1 MSMVSLDMS
10 PLIRPLYNVPSVVKV
25 FDINGNA
32 INEIELPSQFFEPI
46 RPDLILRA
54 YISALTAR
62 LQPKGTDPMA
72 GKRTTAVSFGIGL
85 GIARVPRVKGSLWP
99 TARLAPNVV
108 KGRRAHPPKVEKVLH
123 ERINKRERRKAIR
136 SAIAATAIKDLVIAR
151 GHTVDKVPQIPLIV
165 NDDFERISVMAD
177 LKKSLESLGLWDDI
191 ERVAERIRIRSG
203 KGKMRGRRYK
213 EGKSLLIVVSSTDA
227 SIIKVARNLPG
238 VDVVPVRNLG
248 VLYLAPGG
256 VPGRLTLW
264 TSSAIEELRKGLF
277 MG

>member
-165 NDDFERISVMAD
+165 SDDFERISVMAD

>member
-1 MSMVSLDMS
+1 MSMVSLDLS
-10 PLIRPLYNVPSVVKV
+10 PLIRPKYTVPTTVKV
-25 FDINGNA
+25 LDLNGNA
-32 INEIELPSQFFEPI
+32 ISDVSLPQQFLEPV

-72 GKRTTAVSFGIGL
+72 GKRTTAVSFGTGL
-85 GIARVPRVKGSLWP
+85 GLARVPRVKGSLWP

-108 KGRRAHPPKVEKVLH
+108 KGRRAHPPKVEKILH
-123 ERINKRERRKAIR
+123 ERINKKERRKAIR

-151 GHTVDKVPQIPLIV
+151 GHIVDKVPQIPLIV
-165 NDDFERISVMAD
+165 SDDFERIGVMAD
-177 LKKSLESLGLWDDI
+177 LKKALTSLGLWEDI

-213 EGKSLLIVVSSTDA
+213 EGKSLLIVVSTTDA
-227 SIIKVARNLPG
+227 PVIKVARNLPG
-238 VDVVPVRNLG
+238 VDAIPVRNLS

-256 VPGRLTLW
+256 VPGRLTVW
-264 TSSAIEELRKGLF
+264 TLSAIEELRKGLF

>member
-32 INEIELPSQFFEPI
+32 INEIELPFQFFEPI

-165 NDDFERISVMAD
+165 SDDFERISVMAD

-191 ERVAERIRIRSG
+191 ERVTERIRIRSG

-256 VPGRLTLW
+256 VSGRLTLW

>member
-1 MSMVSLDMS
+1 MTMVSLDLS
-10 PLIRPLYNVPSVVKV
+10 PFIKPLYSVPTVVKV
-25 FDINGNA
+25 FGIDGNVVG
-32 INEIELPSQFFEPI
+32 EVTLPQQFMEPV
-46 RPDLILRA
+46 RRDLILRA

-72 GKRTTAVSFGIGL
+72 GKRTTAESFGVGL
-85 GIARVPRVKGSLWP
+85 GLARVPRVKGSLWP
-99 TARLAPNVV
+99 TARFAPNTV

-136 SAIAATAIKDLVIAR
+136 SAIAATAIRELVIAR
-151 GHTVDKVPQIPLIV
+151 GHRIDKVPQIPLV
-165 NDDFERISVMAD
+165 VSNDIERVGIMSD
-177 LKKSLESLGLWDDI
+177 LKKILTTLGVWDDV

-213 EGKSLLIVVSSTDA
+213 EGKSVLIVTSTIDA
-227 SIIKVARNLPG
+227 PVIKVANNLPG
-238 VDVVPVRNLG
+238 VDAVYVGNLG
-248 VLYLAPGG
+248 VLHLAPGG

-264 TSSAIEELRKGLF
+264 TLGAIEELRKGLF

>member
-32 INEIELPSQFFEPI
+32 INEIELPFQFFEPI

-165 NDDFERISVMAD
+165 SDDFERISVMAD

-191 ERVAERIRIRSG
+191 ERVTERIRIRSG

>member
-1 MSMVSLDMS
+1 MVSLDMS

-165 NDDFERISVMAD
+165 SDDFERISVMAD

>member
-1 MSMVSLDMS
+1 MVSLDLS
-10 PLIRPLYNVPSVVKV
+10 PLIRPKYTIPTTVKV
-25 FDINGNA
+25 LDLGGNA
-32 INEIELPSQFFEPI
+32 VSEVSLPPQFLEPI

-54 YISALTAR
+54 YISALTAK

-85 GIARVPRVKGSLWP
+85 GLARVPRVKGSLWP
-99 TARLAPNVV
+99 TARFAPNVV

-136 SAIAATAIKDLVIAR
+136 SAIAATAIKDLITAR
-151 GHTVDKVPQIPLIV
+151 GHIVEKVPQIPLIV
-165 NDDFERISVMAD
+165 SDDFERIGVMAD
-177 LKKSLESLGLWDDI
+177 LKKALMSLGLWDDI
-191 ERVAERIRIRSG
+191 ERVAERIRVRSG

-213 EGKSLLIVVSSTDA
+213 EGKSLLIVVSTVDA
-227 SIIKVARNLPG
+227 PVIKVARNLPG
-238 VDVVPVRNLG
+238 VDAVPVRNLS

-256 VPGRLTLW
+256 VPGRLTVW
-264 TSSAIEELRKGLF
+264 TLSAIEELRRGLF

>member
-1 MSMVSLDMS
+1 MSMVSLDLS
-10 PLIRPLYNVPSVVKV
+10 PLIRPVYTVPTTVKV
-25 FDINGNA
+25 FDLSGSTIGDVT
-32 INEIELPSQFFEPI
+32 LPPQFLESI

-54 YISALTAR
+54 YLSALTAR

-72 GKRTTAVSFGIGL
+72 GNRTTAVSFGIGL

-99 TARLAPNVV
+99 TARIAPNVV
-108 KGRRAHPPKVEKVLH
+108 KGRRAHPPKVEKILH
-123 ERINKRERRKAIR
+123 EKINKRERRKAIR
-136 SAIAATAIKDLVIAR
+136 SAIASTAIKDLVIAR
-151 GHTVDKVPQIPLIV
+151 GHLVDKVPQIPLVV
-165 NDDFERISVMAD
+165 NDDLGRIGVMTD
-177 LKKSLESLGLWDDI
+177 LKKTLMSLGLWDDI

-213 EGKSLLIVVSSTDA
+213 EGKSVLIVVPSTD
-227 SIIKVARNLPG
+227 SPVIRVARNLPG
-238 VDVVPVRNLG
+238 VDVVPVRNLS

-264 TSSAIEELRKGLF
+264 TLGAIEELRKGLF

>member
-1 MSMVSLDMS
+1 MSMVSLDLS
-10 PLIRPLYNVPSVVKV
+10 PLIRPKYTIPTTVKV
-25 FDINGNA
+25 LDLGGNA
-32 INEIELPSQFFEPI
+32 VSEVSLPPQFLEPI

-54 YISALTAR
+54 YISALTAK

-85 GIARVPRVKGSLWP
+85 GLARVPRVKGSLWP
-99 TARLAPNVV
+99 TARFAPNVV

-136 SAIAATAIKDLVIAR
+136 SAIAATAIKDLITAR
-151 GHTVDKVPQIPLIV
+151 GHIVEKVPQIPLIV
-165 NDDFERISVMAD
+165 SDDFERIGVMAD
-177 LKKSLESLGLWDDI
+177 LKKALMSLGLWDDI
-191 ERVAERIRIRSG
+191 ERVAERIRVRSG

-213 EGKSLLIVVSSTDA
+213 EGKSLLIVVSTVDA
-227 SIIKVARNLPG
+227 PVIKVARNLPG
-238 VDVVPVRNLG
+238 VDAVPVRNLS

-256 VPGRLTLW
+256 VPGRLTVW
-264 TSSAIEELRKGLF
+264 TLSAIEELRRGLF

>member
-1 MSMVSLDMS
+1 MVSLDLS
-10 PLIRPLYNVPSVVKV
+10 PLIRPKYTVPTTVKV
-25 FDINGNA
+25 LDLNGNA
-32 INEIELPSQFFEPI
+32 ISDVSLPQQFLEPV

-72 GKRTTAVSFGIGL
+72 GKRTTAVSFGTGL
-85 GIARVPRVKGSLWP
+85 GLARVPRVKGSLWP

-108 KGRRAHPPKVEKVLH
+108 KGRRAHPPKVEKILH
-123 ERINKRERRKAIR
+123 ERINKKERRKAIR

-151 GHTVDKVPQIPLIV
+151 GHIVDKVPQIPLIV
-165 NDDFERISVMAD
+165 SDDFERIGVMAD
-177 LKKSLESLGLWDDI
+177 LKKALTSLGLWEDI

-213 EGKSLLIVVSSTDA
+213 EGKSLLIVVSTTDA
-227 SIIKVARNLPG
+227 PVIKVARNLPG
-238 VDVVPVRNLG
+238 VDAIPVRNLS

-256 VPGRLTLW
+256 VPGRLTVW
-264 TSSAIEELRKGLF
+264 TLSAIEELRKGLF

>member
-1 MSMVSLDMS
+1 MVSLDLS
-10 PLIRPLYNVPSVVKV
+10 PLIRPMYNIPSAVKV

-32 INEIELPSQFFEPI
+32 ISEIELPSQFFEPI

-62 LQPKGTDPMA
+62 LQPKGTNSMA

-99 TARLAPNVV
+99 TARFAPNVV

-123 ERINKRERRKAIR
+123 ERINKKERRKAIR

-151 GHTVDKVPQIPLIV
+151 GHIVDKIPQIPLIV
-165 NDDFERISVMAD
+165 SDDFERIGVMID
-177 LKKSLESLGLWDDI
+177 LKKMFVSLGLWDDI
-191 ERVAERIRIRSG
+191 ERVSERIRIRSG

-227 SIIKVARNLPG
+227 SVIKVARNLPG
-238 VDVVPVRNLG
+238 IDVVPVRNLS

-256 VPGRLTLW
+256 VPGRLTVW
-264 TSSAIEELRKGLF
+264 TLSAIDELRKGLF